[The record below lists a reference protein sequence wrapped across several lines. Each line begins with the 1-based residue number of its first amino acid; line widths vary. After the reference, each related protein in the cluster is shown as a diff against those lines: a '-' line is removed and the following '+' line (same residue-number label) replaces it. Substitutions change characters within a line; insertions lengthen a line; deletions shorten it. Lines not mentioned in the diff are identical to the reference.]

1 MLRCNC
7 ARRRIAA
14 GIGDRLAHGF
24 VQPFVRVVLLLIAL
38 GGCGDVDVDRA
49 GICEQALR
57 ALQPGAVVVEHGA
70 SADDSITLRYR
81 HAGHEETLVCG
92 FRPRGLQ
99 SDGRSLTRVV
109 TREDG
114 ELSPTA
120 LFLLNR
126 FGLGGARDE
135 AAPRLGA
142 WAYLLQQLANALAPS
157 AIYALL
163 AAGYA
168 VIYGITGRIN
178 LAFGEFATVGS
189 FAALSGVVLGATTAG
204 AIPLL
209 ALSGL
214 ALAATTGAALGQ
226 ILWALVFAPL
236 HRRSSQALLIAT
248 IGLAIAL
255 AEGLRLL
262 AGSRLRW
269 LQPLYTVPFQLGP
282 ITVSP
287 SQLAL
292 PALAVAAVAAV
303 GLTIRSTAFGRAYR
317 AVSDDPGAAALMGV
331 NVDRTIAR
339 ACVLGSALAGVAGF
353 VIAAHYGVVSFSM
366 GTMLGLKALTAAVLG
381 GIGSIPGAALGG
393 LLIGLL
399 EGLWAGYLPVAYRD
413 VAVFAALAALLALRP
428 DGLFGRTQASQ
439 QVPRSAPG

>member
-1 MLRCNC
+1 
-7 ARRRIAA
+7 
-14 GIGDRLAHGF
+14 
-24 VQPFVRVVLLLIAL
+24 
-38 GGCGDVDVDRA
+38 
-49 GICEQALR
+49 
-57 ALQPGAVVVEHGA
+57 
-70 SADDSITLRYR
+70 
-81 HAGHEETLVCG
+81 
-92 FRPRGLQ
+92 
-99 SDGRSLTRVV
+99 V

-114 ELSPTA
+114 ELSPTV
-120 LFLLNR
+120 LFLLNH
-126 FGLGGARDE
+126 FGLGGAQDE
-135 AAPRLGA
+135 AQPRLG
-142 WAYLLQQLANALAPS
+142 WWGYLLQQLANALAPS

-189 FAALSGVVLGATTAG
+189 FAALSGVLLGAMTVNMA
-204 AIPLL
+204 PV
-209 ALSGL
+209 L
-214 ALAATTGAALGQ
+214 ALAGLGLAAVTGAALGQ
-226 ILWALVFAPL
+226 TLWTLVFAPL

-269 LQPLYTVPFQLGP
+269 LQPLYTVPFHLGP
-282 ITVSP
+282 VALSP

-292 PALAVAAVAAV
+292 PALAAMAVAMV
-303 GLTIRSTAFGRAYR
+303 SLMIRGTRFGRAYR

-331 NVDRTIAR
+331 NIDRTIAQ
-339 ACVLGSALAGVAGF
+339 ACVLGSMLAGIAGF
-353 VIAAHYGVVSFSM
+353 VIAAHYGVVSFAM

-399 EGLWAGYLPVAYRD
+399 EGLWAGYLPGTYRD
-413 VAVFAALAALLALRP
+413 VAVFVALATMLALRP
-428 DGLFGRTQASQ
+428 DGLLGTTQTSQ
-439 QVPRSAPG
+439 QLPRSGQG

>member
-1 MLRCNC
+1 MP
-7 ARRRIAA
+7 
-14 GIGDRLAHGF
+14 GIGDRLAQRGARSRLGWTL
-24 VQPFVRVVLLLIAL
+24 PLLMTL
-38 GGCGDVDVDRA
+38 GGCGSVDVDRL
-49 GICEQALR
+49 GICRQALQ
-57 ALQPGAVVVEHGA
+57 ALQPGAVALGHLAG
-70 SADDSITLRYR
+70 SDDSITLRYR
-81 HAGHEETLVCG
+81 RGGREEEIVCG

-114 ELSPTA
+114 ELSPTV
-120 LFLLNR
+120 LFLLNH
-126 FGLGGARDE
+126 FGLRVAQDE
-135 AAPRLGA
+135 ALPRLG
-142 WAYLLQQLANALAPS
+142 WWGYLFQQLANALAPS

-189 FAALSGVVLGATTAG
+189 FAALSGILLGAMTMHA
-204 AIPLL
+204 APLL
-209 ALSGL
+209 ALAGLGL
-214 ALAATTGAALGQ
+214 AAVTGAALGQ
-226 ILWALVFAPL
+226 TLWILVFAPL

-269 LQPLYTVPFQLGP
+269 LQPFYTVPFHLGP
-282 ITVSP
+282 VTLSA

-292 PALAVAAVAAV
+292 AALAVAAVAMV
-303 GLTIRSTAFGRAYR
+303 SLTIRRTRFGRAYR

-331 NVDRTIAR
+331 NIDRTIAQ
-339 ACVLGSALAGVAGF
+339 ACVLGSMLAGVAGF
-353 VIAAHYGVVSFSM
+353 VIATHYGVVSFAM

-399 EGLWAGYLPVAYRD
+399 EGLWAGYLPGTYRD
-413 VAVFAALAALLALRP
+413 VAVFVALAAMLTLRP
-428 DGLFGRTQASQ
+428 DGLLGTTQTSQ
-439 QVPRSAPG
+439 QLPRSGQG